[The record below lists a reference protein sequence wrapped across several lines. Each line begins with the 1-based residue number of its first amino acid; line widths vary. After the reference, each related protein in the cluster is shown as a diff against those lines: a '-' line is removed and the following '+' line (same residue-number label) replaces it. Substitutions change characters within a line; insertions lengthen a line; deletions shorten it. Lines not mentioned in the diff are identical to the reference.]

1 MSRSV
6 YIIGSKGIPAKY
18 GGFETFVDKLTE
30 CNNNKKINYNI
41 ACLKENSEK
50 SAIFENVFEY
60 NNATCYN
67 INVPNIGPGKAIL
80 YDVLALKYAIEL
92 SKEKNDKHPVFY
104 VLACRIGPFIKYFK
118 KAIQRLNGELYINP
132 DGHEWLREKWS
143 KPVRKYWK
151 ISEKLMIKNADLVIC
166 DSKSIE
172 KYIINEY
179 RQFNP
184 QTTYIAYGTDLTP
197 TKLHTDDLVVKE
209 WMKDKKIF
217 NQGYYLVVGRFVP
230 ENNYELIIEEFMKC
244 NSKRDLVIITN
255 VEKNAFYEKILSKT
269 NFNKDPRIKFVG
281 TVYNQELLKYLREN
295 AYGYIHGHEVGGTNP
310 SLLEALRSTKINL
323 LLDVGFNKEV
333 GRDSAI
339 YWNKDSGNLC
349 ELLDQADY
357 LNQEEIEKLAS
368 KSSKL
373 MEEHYTWESIVRKYD
388 FLFTK

>member
-92 SKEKNDKHPVFY
+92 SKEKNDEHPVFY

-151 ISEKLMIKNADLVIC
+151 ISEKLMIKYADLVIC

-184 QTTYIAYGTDLTP
+184 KTTYIAYGTDLTP

-217 NQGYYLVVGRFVP
+217 NQDYYLVVGRFVP

-255 VEKNAFYEKILSKT
+255 VKKNAFYEKILSKT